1 MTSEIRTNSIKSRT
15 GLSTVSYADTGIIVS
30 GIVTATKFVG
40 TIEPTD
46 LTVSGDLTIPDK
58 IIHSGDTNTSI
69 RFPAND
75 TITVETGGS
84 EIVRI
89 DSAGYVGINDD
100 AAEVRF
106 HVRETTGDGSSRTLA
121 MFQKNHTSTSL
132 SGNMA
137 SNGYP
142 HALILENQDTSSD
155 QGLSSL
161 CFSKYTSG
169 SQSQAVIAGISESA
183 GNMAL
188 TFNTESS
195 NSIGERLRITSAGR
209 VGIGEDSPDG
219 MLHIKGSVP
228 AIFLEDTSG
237 THGQTI
243 IEQNDDNFK
252 IRCDAGNASSGNGS
266 NIRFEVDASEKV
278 RITPSG
284 LGINI
289 TNPSDKLHVNGGD
302 IIISTA
308 SAPNLRIVKADNST
322 GGNTTRAFF
331 GIATGSNNFMN
342 GSADPDLCIVGP
354 EGGKMLFGFG
364 NSTKFYISSTGVL
377 YNQATYTNTT
387 GNSANV
393 SVPNSDGQFYR
404 SVSSRKYKDNITT
417 LTDALADKI
426 LDCRPVSY
434 TSTCNADDKTKI
446 FYGMIAEEV
455 HEVDTSLV
463 LYDNE
468 PETPEPQG
476 VQYDR
481 FVPALI
487 NLVKR
492 QKAQIE
498 TLEAKVATLEGS

>member
-1 MTSEIRTNSIKSRT
+1 MVETPLGSHYIWGIQASGNLMNGSTAGDLGVRAQS
-15 GLSTVSYADTGIIVS
+15 GLSIS
-30 GIVTATKFVG
+30 
-40 TIEPTD
+40 
-46 LTVSGDLTIPDK
+46 
-58 IIHSGDTNTSI
+58 
-69 RFPAND
+69 AN
-75 TITVETGGS
+75 GG
-84 EIVRI
+84 
-89 DSAGYVGINDD
+89 
-100 AAEVRF
+100 
-106 HVRETTGDGSSRTLA
+106 
-121 MFQKNHTSTSL
+121 TST
-132 SGNMA
+132 
-137 SNGYP
+137 
-142 HALILENQDTSSD
+142 Q
-155 QGLSSL
+155 
-161 CFSKYTSG
+161 
-169 SQSQAVIAGISESA
+169 
-183 GNMAL
+183 
-188 TFNTESS
+188 
-195 NSIGERLRITSAGR
+195 LRITSAG
-209 VGIGEDSPDG
+209 
-219 MLHIKGSVP
+219 
-228 AIFLEDTSG
+228 
-237 THGQTI
+237 
-243 IEQNDDNFK
+243 NF
-252 IRCDAGNASSGNGS
+252 
-266 NIRFEVDASEKV
+266 
-278 RITPSG
+278 
-284 LGINI
+284 GIN
-289 TNPSDKLHVNGGD
+289 TTSPSDKLHVNGGD

-308 SAPNLRIVKADNST
+308 SAPNLRLVKADNST

-331 GIATGSNNFMN
+331 GIATGSNNYMN

-364 NSTKFYISSTGVL
+364 NSVKFRINSTGVL

-404 SVSSRKYKDNITT
+404 STSSRKYKDNITT

-468 PETPEPQG
+468 PETPEPEG

-498 TLEAKVATLEGS
+498 KIEQDNLALRARVTNLEGN